1 MTEEKALCLLNFI
14 HETEEPLKV
23 LLIEN
28 VEYIYKLRSLMP
40 RAELFVVAADEDLP
54 RDEQFQNMD
63 IRWFTVNYLG
73 EKLPLEEDFFDII
86 LGEELFLEAWN
97 PQDIASGLGLYLKD
111 TGCLL
116 TSFTNARYWKNI
128 RDLMEGHFYHVC
140 THVFTRDEML
150 SLLAASFYKD
160 ACFLPADDG
169 SKVDKDFIGK
179 LENMGFENHSNDLG
193 VRTWMVQATKSIGE
207 IIALKKLY
215 TKEIRRELSN
225 RLRRIEYGID
235 VAENAEKLWQLFEGN
250 MIFPEYVADFVK
262 QAIIHRKT
270 FAESF
275 VFQLYRMGHGEWA
288 DTFLKAVDVPYI
300 PSEEEGSAEKKLENS
315 VEMAAEY
322 PAENKAILTETAA
335 TAYIPPEQKIA
346 FITCVNKEEW
356 YGECQ
361 LYINNLKVP
370 EGMKVEL
377 IPVRGAK
384 SMCHGYNMGMK
395 QTDAKYKVYIHQDT
409 FIANKN
415 FIGDL
420 LNVFKDKAIGALG
433 VIGARKLP
441 KSGIW
446 WDGLRTVG
454 RVLHACEAESVVDS
468 TCRDIDGAYVDV
480 EAVDGLLFATQ
491 VDLPWRE
498 DLFNGWHFYE
508 IAQSMEMWRH
518 GYKVVVPQQED
529 DFWCIHCPKEKP
541 LDPSYKKYQKIF
553 LKEYGGELHPEI

>member
-1 MTEEKALCLLNFI
+1 M
-14 HETEEPLKV
+14 
-23 LLIEN
+23 
-28 VEYIYKLRSLMP
+28 
-40 RAELFVVAADEDLP
+40 
-54 RDEQFQNMD
+54 
-63 IRWFTVNYLG
+63 G
-73 EKLPLEEDFFDII
+73 
-86 LGEELFLEAWN
+86 
-97 PQDIASGLGLYLKD
+97 
-111 TGCLL
+111 
-116 TSFTNARYWKNI
+116 
-128 RDLMEGHFYHVC
+128 GHFYHVC

-160 ACFLPADDG
+160 ASFLPADDG
-169 SKVDKDFIGK
+169 SKVDVDFIGR

-193 VRTWMVQATKSIGE
+193 VRTWLVQATKSIGE

-235 VAENAEKLWQLFEGN
+235 VADNTERLWQLFEKN

-262 QAIIHRKT
+262 QAIIHRT
-270 FAESF
+270 AFAENF
-275 VFQLYRMGHGEWA
+275 VFQLQRMGHGEWA
-288 DTFLKAVDVPYI
+288 DTFLRALEVLYI
-300 PSEEEGSAEKKLENS
+300 PSGEECLTEKPVGASTEKSAECS
-315 VEMAAEY
+315 AVR
-322 PAENKAILTETAA
+322 NKAPITESSAIA
-335 TAYIPPEQKIA
+335 DISPEQKIA
-346 FITCVNKEEW
+346 FITCVNKEDW
-356 YGECQ
+356 YDECQ
-361 LYINNLKVP
+361 LYIKNLKVP

-377 IPVRGAK
+377 IPVRGAE

-420 LNVFKDKAIGALG
+420 LNIFKDKAIGALG

-480 EAVDGLLFATQ
+480 DAVDGLLFATQ

-498 DLFNGWHFYE
+498 DLFTGWHFYE

-518 GYKVVVPQQED
+518 GYRVVVPQQED

-553 LKEYGGELHPEI
+553 LKEYGGELNPEI

>member
-346 FITCVNKEEW
+346 FITCVNKEDW

>member
-1 MTEEKALCLLNFI
+1 MNEEKALCLLSFI

-28 VEYIYKLRSLMP
+28 VEYIHKLRLLMP

-54 RDEQFQNMD
+54 QAEEFQDMG
-63 IRWFTVNYLG
+63 IHWVTVNYLG
-73 EKLPLEEDFFDII
+73 EKLPLEEEYFDII
-86 LGEELFLEAWN
+86 IGEELFLEAWN

-160 ACFLPADDG
+160 AYFLPADDG
-169 SKVDKDFIGK
+169 SKVDEDFIGR
-179 LENMGFENHSNDLG
+179 LETMGFENHSNDLE
-193 VRTWMVQATKSIGE
+193 VRTWLVQATKSIGE

-235 VAENAEKLWQLFEGN
+235 VAENTERLWQLFEKN

-262 QAIIHRKT
+262 QAIFHRK
-270 FAESF
+270 EF
-275 VFQLYRMGHGEWA
+275 VGYFVSQLQQMGHGDWA
-288 DTFLKAVDVPYI
+288 ETFLKAVDVPYI
-300 PSEEEGSAEKKLENS
+300 PPADCGTVEKEAETSAEH
-315 VEMAAEY
+315 
-322 PAENKAILTETAA
+322 NKVVMTASYA
-335 TAYIPPEQKIA
+335 SSDIPPDKRIA
-346 FITCVNKEEW
+346 FITCVNKEDW
-356 YGECQ
+356 YSECQ
-361 LYINNLKVP
+361 LYIKNLKVP

-377 IPVRGAK
+377 IPVRGAE

-420 LNVFKDKAIGALG
+420 LNIFKDKTIGALG

-468 TCRDIDGAYVDV
+468 TCQDIDGDYVDV
-480 EAVDGLLFATQ
+480 DAVDGLLFATQ

-498 DLFNGWHFYE
+498 DLFTGWHFYE

-518 GYKVVVPQQED
+518 GYKVVVPQQENA
-529 DFWCIHCPKEKP
+529 FWCIHCPKEKP
-541 LDPSYKKYQKIF
+541 LDSSYKKYQKIF
-553 LKEYGGELHPEI
+553 LKEYGGELNPEI